1 MTERRAPER
10 LSRTAAQGRRLRDG
24 YKVFSLIIQ
33 HKGRYL
39 LTSIASFVLF
49 AFLSDVPSVTAISS
63 FNHAEQSFVH
73 GYLEDAQREAEQG
86 YRRFLYSNPYLA
98 RKFQLLIANSLA
110 WRGLN
115 QEVLISLR
123 DARIPWNDTKDN
135 IERAAL
141 EASALTYLHH
151 FPEAESMLVYADNL
165 CATRSSIQCGAVFR
179 SHGILSFER
188 GELSLAKEYFVSSL
202 TAAKL
207 NNDEMLEATALLNLG
222 HVASQ
227 QDHHEEALA
236 FFESASQKA
245 WLIEAGDL
253 EQDILG
259 NEGWE
264 QYSLGNPDKALLI
277 FEDAG
282 GRAASLGDVGDE
294 IAWIAAMASVYEDT
308 KQLAQAERADRRV
321 RTLAKQF
328 NNTQQIINVSEDLAQ
343 LYIDEGRADDADRSA
358 NEALALAIQSS
369 NRPDILYCHMLQGEA
384 SALRHDWP
392 RAESLLHEV
401 AVAPESQ
408 NRMRWTAQH
417 TLATMYEA
425 QGEMGA
431 AEQAYKAAI
440 ALVEGARADLK
451 QELSQLTFLT
461 NAAKI
466 YDDYIH
472 FLVAQGR
479 GDEALEAADWSRA
492 RTLQQGLGVI
502 PADASLKPSALH
514 AKEIARKTNSTLLFY
529 WLGERQSYLWAV
541 ASAKTVMV
549 TLPAKSEIVA
559 RMQRYRKTLLALRD
573 PLRENDRQGDKDG
586 RELYE
591 MLVGPVA
598 GMVAEGRPVV
608 LLTDGEMSQLNF
620 ETLLVGSPAPH
631 YWIEDATVSSAPSI
645 RLFAS
650 KSGAASA
657 AHEKLLL
664 LGDSVSTDLA
674 LPHLPMAELE
684 VRKVQAKFSPEDEAV
699 FSGPKATPL
708 TYLESK
714 PEQFAYIHFVAH
726 GAASSTDPL
735 ESAVILSRDNAGED
749 SYKLYARE
757 ILQHPIKARLV
768 TISACNS
775 SGTKSY
781 AGEGVVGLS
790 WAFLRAGAH
799 NTIGALWDVS
809 DASTPEL
816 MDRLYTGLQENKPPA
831 VALREAKL
839 SLLHSQGSFG
849 RPFYWAPFQ
858 LYSGH

>member
-1 MTERRAPER
+1 MEWAGSDDE
-10 LSRTAAQGRRLRDG
+10 LLR
-24 YKVFSLIIQ
+24 
-33 HKGRYL
+33 L
-39 LTSIASFVLF
+39 LTTRPHVRNKATFDDTELDI
-49 AFLSDVPSVTAISS
+49 
-63 FNHAEQSFVH
+63 EQ
-73 GYLEDAQREAEQG
+73 Y
-86 YRRFLYSNPYLA
+86 
-98 RKFQLLIANSLA
+98 
-110 WRGLN
+110 
-115 QEVLISLR
+115 
-123 DARIPWNDTKDN
+123 T
-135 IERAAL
+135 
-141 EASALTYLHH
+141 
-151 FPEAESMLVYADNL
+151 
-165 CATRSSIQCGAVFR
+165 
-179 SHGILSFER
+179 
-188 GELSLAKEYFVSSL
+188 
-202 TAAKL
+202 
-207 NNDEMLEATALLNLG
+207 LEATALTHLGRVAEAVQKLEQAETLCRERKSRGCGSALRARGLLYLTRGNFAQAGVTYRQALAMARTQNDRLLEGTALMNLG
-222 HVASQ
+222 TALSYQERHDEAMEMYRASYDVAVTIG
-227 QDHHEEALA
+227 AL
-236 FFESASQKA
+236 
-245 WLIEAGDL
+245 DL
-253 EQDILG
+253 AQAVLS
-259 NEGWE
+259 NEGWQYYSRGNSEKAIELYASAEE
-264 QYSLGNPDKALLI
+264 Q
-277 FEDAG
+277 
-282 GRAASLGDVGDE
+282 AASLGDKDSAIQSLTLE
-294 IAWIAAMASVYEDT
+294 ALMQADLSQFDA
-308 KQLAQAERADRRV
+308 AERSDLQAIKLGSEIQRKDR
-321 RTLAKQF
+321 
-328 NNTQQIINVSEDLAQ
+328 IINASEDLAQ
-343 LYIDEGRADDADRSA
+343 VYIDEAKMDEADRYAGNAETLSRLADD
-358 NEALALAIQSS
+358 
-369 NRPDILYCHMLQGEA
+369 RPDVLYCHMLQGEA

-392 RAESLLHEV
+392 RAERLLHEV

-425 QGEMGA
+425 QGEMAA

-440 ALVEGARADLK
+440 ALVEVARADLK

-514 AKEIARKTNSTLLFY
+514 AKDIARKTNSTLLFY

-541 ASAKTVMV
+541 APAKTVMV

-684 VRKVQAKFSPEDEAV
+684 VRKVQAKFSPADEVV

-735 ESAVILSRDNAGED
+735 ESAVILSRDNAAED

>member
-1 MTERRAPER
+1 M
-10 LSRTAAQGRRLRDG
+10 
-24 YKVFSLIIQ
+24 
-33 HKGRYL
+33 
-39 LTSIASFVLF
+39 LF
-49 AFLSDVPSVTAISS
+49 AFLSDVSSVNATSS
-63 FNHAEQSFVH
+63 LSHAEQLFIH
-73 GYLEDAQREAEQG
+73 GYLEDAQHEADEG
-86 YRRFLYSNPYLA
+86 YRRFLYSSPSWA
-98 RKFQLLIANSLA
+98 RKFQLLEANAMA

-115 QEVLISLR
+115 EDVLTTLA
-123 DARIPWNDTKDN
+123 DDRIRWNDPDDD
-135 IERAAL
+135 IEKLAL
-141 EASALTYLHH
+141 QITALTHLHRLSDADK
-151 FPEAESMLVYADNL
+151 ELSRAEFL
-165 CATRSSIQCGAVFR
+165 CSKRTSRQCGAVIR
-179 SHGILSFER
+179 AHGLLFFER
-188 GELSLAKEYFVSSL
+188 GQMPQAESLFLASL
-202 TAAKL
+202 NFARSH
-207 NNDEMLEATALLNLG
+207 DDGMLEATALLNLG
-222 HVASQ
+222 SVAILEEHHDEAILYLTLSYRKAKELGAAVVQEVATGSQ
-227 QDHHEEALA
+227 GSEH
-236 FFESASQKA
+236 
-245 WLIEAGDL
+245 
-253 EQDILG
+253 
-259 NEGWE
+259 
-264 QYSLGNPDKALLI
+264 YSLGDFEKATEVLDKA
-277 FEDAG
+277 
-282 GRAASLGDVGDE
+282 RNQAASLSDISHE
-294 IAWIAAMASVYEDT
+294 ILWIT
-308 KQLAQAERADRRV
+308 G
-321 RTLAKQF
+321 LAKVYAETD
-328 NNTQQIINVSEDLAQ
+328 NINLAEQSDIQAIKLYRKISRKQGVIDASEDIAQ
-343 LYIDEGRADDADRSA
+343 LYIDEGRPEDAERFII
-358 NEALALAIQSS
+358 EALVLSQQTGSHL
-369 NRPDILYCHMLQGEA
+369 DTLDCHMIQGEA

-502 PADASLKPSALH
+502 PADASLKPPALH

-541 ASAKTVMV
+541 APAKTVMV
-549 TLPAKSEIVA
+549 TLPAKSEIVT

-684 VRKVQAKFSPEDEAV
+684 VRKVQAKFSPADEAV

-757 ILQHPIKARLV
+757 ILRHPIKARLV

>member
-1 MTERRAPER
+1 MCDERNYKTVDIVQKAPFA
-10 LSRTAAQGRRLRDG
+10 SRT
-24 YKVFSLIIQ
+24 FSLRSVW
-33 HKGRYL
+33 RYFAVPIVL
-39 LTSIASFVLF
+39 LLLLA
-49 AFLSDVPSVTAISS
+49 ALSDSPAVNASATYL
-63 FNHAEQSFVH
+63 HAEQNFIH
-73 GYLEDAQREAEQG
+73 GYHEDSQRESEGAYQ
-86 YRRFLYSNPYLA
+86 RFLYSDPFWA
-98 RKFQLLIANSLA
+98 RKFQLLAATAMS

-115 QEVLISLR
+115 EDVVRLLT
-123 DARIPWNDTKDN
+123 DDRIPSSDSNYR
-135 IERAAL
+135 IQRFAI
-141 EASALTYLHH
+141 EASALTSLHRLAEADRALADADELCAQMH
-151 FPEAESMLVYADNL
+151 SAQCGEVLRAHGFRSLERDQLTEAERFFLA
-165 CATRSSIQCGAVFR
+165 
-179 SHGILSFER
+179 
-188 GELSLAKEYFVSSL
+188 SLAF
-202 TAAKL
+202 ARA
-207 NNDEMLEATALLNLG
+207 NRDGMLEATSLLNLG
-222 HVASQ
+222 SVASRRE
-227 QDHHEEALA
+227 HHDEASVYYLQA
-236 FFESASQKA
+236 AQRAKEMGATAIQESA
-245 WLIEAGDL
+245 
-253 EQDILG
+253 LG

-264 QYSLGNPDKALLI
+264 QYTLGNQEKALQI
-277 FEDAG
+277 FAEAETRAG
-282 GRAASLGDVGDE
+282 SLNDLGEQAVWLTTAAL
-294 IAWIAAMASVYEDT
+294 AYADT
-308 KQLAQAERADRRV
+308 GQSALAERSDIDAIRLARRINK
-321 RTLAKQF
+321 KQAIV
-328 NNTQQIINVSEDLAQ
+328 NASEDISG
-343 LYIDEGRADDADRSA
+343 LYIDEGRPDEADPYIR
-358 NEALALAIQSS
+358 EALALSHDAG
-369 NRPDILYCHMLQGEA
+369 NTLDILYCHMIQGEA
-384 SALRHDWP
+384 AALRHDWP

-472 FLVAQGR
+472 FLVTQGR

-541 ASAKTVMV
+541 APAKTVMV

-591 MLVGPVA
+591 MLVEPVA

-631 YWIEDATVSSAPSI
+631 YWIEDAMVSSAPSI

-684 VRKVQAKFSPEDEAV
+684 MREVQAKFSPADEAV

>member
-1 MTERRAPER
+1 MHHERKYEAVAN
-10 LSRTAAQGRRLRDG
+10 LLQQLVKTRTAKVLLGVFLLPLLASLADPSPFDPLTAYQHAQ
-24 YKVFSLIIQ
+24 
-33 HKGRYL
+33 
-39 LTSIASFVLF
+39 LT
-49 AFLSDVPSVTAISS
+49 
-63 FNHAEQSFVH
+63 FVH
-73 GYLEDAQREAEQG
+73 GQLVSARYEAERG
-86 YRRFLYSNPYLA
+86 YWQSLIGNPDWATRF
-98 RKFQLLIANSLA
+98 QI
-110 WRGLN
+110 
-115 QEVLISLR
+115 
-123 DARIPWNDTKDN
+123 
-135 IERAAL
+135 L
-141 EASALTYLHH
+141 EATTMAWSGSDSDLLDLFAHH
-151 FPEAESMLVYADNL
+151 PLCVKEAVRCPPEEEIEQDA
-165 CATRSSIQCGAVFR
+165 
-179 SHGILSFER
+179 
-188 GELSLAKEYFVSSL
+188 
-202 TAAKL
+202 
-207 NNDEMLEATALLNLG
+207 LEATAMVHLGRMADADRILSKADTLCAGSSSEHCGAVIRAHGLVSLYSGHLEQARKTYFYALDLAHRHEDKLFEGTVLLNL
-222 HVASQ
+222 AATLSLQ
-227 QDHHEEALA
+227 EHHDEALTLSMQSYRLA
-236 FFESASQKA
+236 TDIGAA
-245 WLIEAGDL
+245 DL
-253 EQDILG
+253 AQTALG

-264 QYSLGNPDKALLI
+264 YYSLGNPEKALELYMMAQKQA
-277 FEDAG
+277 D
-282 GRAASLGDVGDE
+282 SLGDKDSEAQFLTV
-294 IAWIAAMASVYEDT
+294 AALVYADLGEL
-308 KQLAQAERADRRV
+308 KSAESLDLRAIN
-321 RTLAKQF
+321 LAKQI
-328 NNTQQIINVSEDLAQ
+328 NRKDKIINASEDIAQVYLYEGKIGDAVAHANEAEDLAIKSGSQ
-343 LYIDEGRADDADRSA
+343 
-358 NEALALAIQSS
+358 
-369 NRPDILYCHMLQGEA
+369 PDILYCHMLQGEA
-384 SALRHDWP
+384 AALRHDWP

-472 FLVAQGR
+472 FLVTQGR

-502 PADASLKPSALH
+502 PADASLKPPALH

-541 ASAKTVMV
+541 APEKTVMV
-549 TLPAKSEIVA
+549 TLPAKNEIVA

-591 MLVGPVA
+591 MLVEPVA

-684 VRKVQAKFSPEDEAV
+684 VRKVQAKFSPADEAV

-708 TYLESK
+708 HYLESK

>member
-1 MTERRAPER
+1 M
-10 LSRTAAQGRRLRDG
+10 
-24 YKVFSLIIQ
+24 IIQ

-39 LTSIASFVLF
+39 LTSIASFVF
-49 AFLSDVPSVTAISS
+49 FVSLSDVPPIDAPSS
-63 FNHAEQSFVH
+63 FHHAEQSFVH
-73 GYLEDAQREAEQG
+73 GYLEDAQCEAEQG
-86 YRRFLYSNPYLA
+86 YRRFFYSSPLWA
-98 RKFQLLIANSLA
+98 RKFQLLRANAMA
-110 WRGLN
+110 WRGLH
-115 QEVLISLR
+115 EDVLDSLA
-123 DARIPWNDTKDN
+123 DSRILWSNPEDN
-135 IERAAL
+135 IQRLAL
-141 EASALTYLHH
+141 EATALTYLHR
-151 FPEAESMLVYADNL
+151 FPEAGNMLASADDLCLRNSM
-165 CATRSSIQCGAVFR
+165 QCGVVLRA
-179 SHGILSFER
+179 HGIFHLEHFETSKAAEFFR
-188 GELSLAKEYFVSSL
+188 G
-202 TAAKL
+202 TL
-207 NNDEMLEATALLNLG
+207 NIARASKDGMLEGTALLNLG
-222 HVASQ
+222 HTASQ
-227 QDHHEEALA
+227 RDRHEEALSYYRL
-236 FFESASQKA
+236 SAKKA
-245 WLIEAGDL
+245 IELGANDL
-253 EQDILG
+253 QQGAIG

-264 QYSLGNPDKALLI
+264 QYSLGNVEKAL
-277 FEDAG
+277 DAFDEAG
-282 GRAASLGDVGDE
+282 RRAASLGDTGDE
-294 IAWIAAMASVYEDT
+294 IAWILAAATVYANTGQIVLSEKSDLRAIEAAKKISS
-308 KQLAQAERADRRV
+308 KQE
-321 RTLAKQF
+321 
-328 NNTQQIINVSEDLAQ
+328 IINASEDLAQ
-343 LYIDEGRADDADRSA
+343 LYIVEARPASADKFAG
-358 NEALALAIQSS
+358 EALTLSQQTGSQL
-369 NRPDILYCHMLQGEA
+369 DILYCHMLQGEA
-384 SALRHDWP
+384 SALRHDWQ
-392 RAESLLHEV
+392 RADSLLHEV
-401 AVAPESQ
+401 AVAPDSQ

-425 QGEMGA
+425 QRQMGA

-502 PADASLKPSALH
+502 PADASLKPPALH

-541 ASAKTVMV
+541 APAKTVMV
-549 TLPAKSEIVA
+549 TLPAKSEIVT
-559 RMQRYRKTLLALRD
+559 RMQRYRKMLLALRD

-684 VRKVQAKFSPEDEAV
+684 VRKVQAKFSPADEVV

>member
-1 MTERRAPER
+1 VAIP
-10 LSRTAAQGRRLRDG
+10 
-24 YKVFSLIIQ
+24 
-33 HKGRYL
+33 L
-39 LTSIASFVLF
+39 LAS
-49 AFLSDVPSVTAISS
+49 LSDAPVFDPVAAYQR
-63 FNHAEQSFVH
+63 AEQEFVH
-73 GYLEDAQREAEQG
+73 GYLEAAQAEAERG
-86 YRRFLYSNPYLA
+86 YQRSLKSDSQWSRRFQILTAATMLWRSSDEALLILLSDNHAHKYSSTVDDDLYS
-98 RKFQLLIANSLA
+98 
-110 WRGLN
+110 
-115 QEVLISLR
+115 
-123 DARIPWNDTKDN
+123 T
-135 IERAAL
+135 AL
-141 EASALTYLHH
+141 EAQALIHLGRL
-151 FPEAESMLVYADNL
+151 PEATKKLNKA
-165 CATRSSIQCGAVFR
+165 SIQCELTPSAHCGSILLAR
-179 SHGILSFER
+179 GMLSFNLGKMVEAKALLLNTTDFAER
-188 GELSLAKEYFVSSL
+188 SGDK
-202 TAAKL
+202 
-207 NNDEMLEATALLNLG
+207 MLEGTALLNLG
-222 HVASQ
+222 SVLMRQEHYDEAINLYLSSQEVARGIGAEVLVQS
-227 QDHHEEALA
+227 ALSGQGWA
-236 FFESASQKA
+236 Y
-245 WLIEAGDL
+245 DRM
-253 EQDILG
+253 G
-259 NEGWE
+259 ND
-264 QYSLGNPDKALLI
+264 DKAL
-277 FEDAG
+277 E
-282 GRAASLGDVGDE
+282 
-294 IAWIAAMASVYEDT
+294 
-308 KQLAQAERADRRV
+308 
-321 RTLAKQF
+321 
-328 NNTQQIINVSEDLAQ
+328 
-343 LYIDEGRADDADRSA
+343 LYTSA
-358 NEALALAIQSS
+358 
-369 NRPDILYCHMLQGEA
+369 EA
-384 SALRHDWP
+384 SASSIGDVVGELYLLTVMADLQANLGQFELAEASDIQAIKLARQVHRMESAADASTDLADTYIREVKPEEADRYASQALSLLPVGGNRVNVLSCLLIQGQAAALRHNWS
-392 RAESLLHEV
+392 RADGLLHEV
-401 AVAPESQ
+401 ALAPESE
-408 NRMRWTAQH
+408 NRMKWNAQH
-417 TLATMYEA
+417 TLATVYEA

-502 PADASLKPSALH
+502 PADASLKPPALH

-541 ASAKTVMV
+541 APAKTVMV

-684 VRKVQAKFSPEDEAV
+684 VRKVQAKFSPADEAV